1 MGQII
6 RSPLSSVCLC
16 VCLSALSRSE
26 FLYFWWNLAQTSG
39 TWYERTLSLGH
50 NPIRESPFYHILPHI
65 GTYMMHF
72 QWQSWNTSPTLS
84 VDQLYTAVQ
93 TTSLAAANE
102 NGGRYE
108 LQIWHACSCTRHDP
122 WKKISKRGVSCYP
135 VNFWALNAN
144 SSKTTEDTNF
154 KFGTHAPQGGP
165 DMTPENFFE
174 KGCG

>member
-26 FLYFWWNLAQTSG
+26 FLYFWWNLAQTSR

-72 QWQSWNTSPTLS
+72 QWQSWNTSLTLS

-108 LQIWHACSCTRHDP
+108 LQIWHACSTGRSRHDS
-122 WKKISKRGVSCYP
+122 WKIFRKGVWLGSRDP
-135 VNFWALNAN
+135 VNCTALSAN
-144 SSKTTEDTNF
+144 SY
-154 KFGTHAPQGGP
+154 
-165 DMTPENFFE
+165 
-174 KGCG
+174 